1 MVATE
6 TELASR
12 AVHATGLHAAK
23 LALLDLEVTGEH
35 RADHR
40 DDDLVALLEVLGAA
54 DDLQRN
60 GIAVRV
66 DVPGANGDLAKPHV
80 VRIRVRLLRD
90 DLANDDM
97 VEIGANALD
106 RLDLGAGADELAVQD
121 LGIGREVDHGAEPL
135 I

>member
-1 MVATE
+1 M
-6 TELASR
+6 
-12 AVHATGLHAAK
+12 
-23 LALLDLEVTGEH
+23 
-35 RADHR
+35 
-40 DDDLVALLEVLGAA
+40 
-54 DDLQRN
+54 
-60 GIAVRV
+60 
-66 DVPGANGDLAKPHV
+66 